1 MGKEWSKYK
10 FYVVHYTVGRKE
22 CLECYRCIK
31 SKKSAEE
38 ETKWMS
44 LWSWSCLIQ
53 RGFVTSHSQLEAL
66 LHSFLSDFLSL
77 ASLPVFKSF
86 GLQSQFSTQEN
97 KTWSYHWAS
106 SSRDFDSLPCFLS
119 SSIPSLWLF
128 PRREVC
134 SYDYLW
140 LPFPLQK
147 ISLLPEKWVNG
158 SDVALPSCWTRNS
171 ERMRVNFLK
180 PRFQSV
186 HLGIDSGT
194 INCELLFFF
203 HIFFFLFL
211 SSLDMIHPSLDCQFT
226 VTSNYSLS
234 RTTNRPSLRW

>member
-1 MGKEWSKYK
+1 
-10 FYVVHYTVGRKE
+10 
-22 CLECYRCIK
+22 
-31 SKKSAEE
+31 
-38 ETKWMS
+38 MS

-53 RGFVTSHSQLEAL
+53 RGLVTSHSQLEAL

-77 ASLPVFKSF
+77 ASLPVSKSF

-119 SSIPSLWLF
+119 SSIPFLWFF
-128 PRREVC
+128 PRRKSVHTTM
-134 SYDYLW
+134 YDFLF
-140 LPFPLQK
+140 LFKNFPSCLKNESMVQM
-147 ISLLPEKWVNG
+147 LLFFF
-158 SDVALPSCWTRNS
+158 LPSCWTRNS

-180 PRFQSV
+180 ARFQSV
-186 HLGIDSGT
+186 HLGSTQERLIVSFSFSFT
-194 INCELLFFF
+194 
-203 HIFFFLFL
+203 
-211 SSLDMIHPSLDCQFT
+211 SSCFCPPSTWSTRHLIASST